1 MIFNVYSILSDKLH
15 DKKVQTK
22 KDKPEKNSKNVD
34 EGTVK
39 LEPGLKL

>member
-1 MIFNVYSILSDKLH
+1 MFLQFGLINYMIKKSTDK
-15 DKKVQTK
+15 K

>member
-1 MIFNVYSILSDKLH
+1 MFLRFCLINYMI
-15 DKKVQTK
+15 KKYRQK
-22 KDKPEKNSKNVD
+22 KDKPEKKISKNVD